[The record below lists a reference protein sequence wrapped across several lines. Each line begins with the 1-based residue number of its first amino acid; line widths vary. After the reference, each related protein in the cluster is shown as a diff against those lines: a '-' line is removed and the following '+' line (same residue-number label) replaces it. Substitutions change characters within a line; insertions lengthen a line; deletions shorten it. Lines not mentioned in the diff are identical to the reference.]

1 MHQGRRLN
9 HLPLRSW
16 LLLAPALLMLLVPAS
31 IMPVRQSDG
40 SLTIV
45 ICTGS
50 GPLELRVDPDTGQPV
65 EGEDIQTG
73 SACHWNLLRDTAM
86 LPETGAPVA
95 AAAGFA
101 RPTDTTARTLPHR
114 RLHFE
119 RPPARASP
127 FLT

>member
-1 MHQGRRLN
+1 MHRGRRLN

-73 SACHWNLLRDTAM
+73 SACHWNLLRDTAA
-86 LPETGAPVA
+86 LRNALHDG
-95 AAAGFA
+95 GS
-101 RPTDTTARTLPHR
+101 TDK
-114 RLHFE
+114 
-119 RPPARASP
+119 S
-127 FLT
+127 